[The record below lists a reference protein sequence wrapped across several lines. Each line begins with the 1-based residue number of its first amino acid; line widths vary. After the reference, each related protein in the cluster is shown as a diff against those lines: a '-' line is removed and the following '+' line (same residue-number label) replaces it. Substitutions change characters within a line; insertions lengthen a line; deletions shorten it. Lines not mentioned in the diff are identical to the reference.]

1 MIADEEWALPDPL
14 FFIGQSPVEAML
26 PEPEA
31 LDADNA
37 STPPQEAA
45 QTDTAPMTPRVIVEQ
60 GMAARVAQVI
70 EPAIMG
76 LGYQLVRV
84 KITSAN
90 GCTMQI
96 MAERTDGTMGID
108 DCEAVSR
115 AISPVLDVD
124 DPMTQAYHL
133 EISSPGIDRPLVR
146 VVDFTR
152 WATHDTKVELA
163 VPVNGRKRYRGIIHS
178 AGETFV
184 VLTRD
189 DPKEGESADVEIP
202 YSHIGDARLVLTD
215 RLIDTAL
222 GRPDSARQRKN
233 KDTTDNPASSHPARG
248 RNPTKRP
255 NKSKANRR
263 P

>member
-1 MIADEEWALPDPL
+1 M
-14 FFIGQSPVEAML
+14 ML
-26 PEPEA
+26 PETERP
-31 LDADNA
+31 DMDMDT
-37 STPPQEAA
+37 TPLFEPV
-45 QTDTAPMTPRVIVEQ
+45 PMTPRVIVEQ

-70 EPAIMG
+70 EPAIMD

-124 DPMTQAYHL
+124 DPMTQPYHL

-146 VVDFTR
+146 IVDFNR
-152 WATHDTKVELA
+152 WATHDAKIELA
-163 VPVNGRKRYRGIIHS
+163 VPVNGRKRYRGFITS
-178 AGETFV
+178 AGDTSF

-189 DPKEGESADVEIP
+189 DPKEGEAAEVELP
-202 YSHIGDARLVLTD
+202 YANIGEARLVLTD

-233 KDTTDNPASSHPARG
+233 KDLGDNPARG

>member
-1 MIADEEWALPDPL
+1 MI
-14 FFIGQSPVEAML
+14 
-26 PEPEA
+26 PEA
-31 LDADNA
+31 
-37 STPPQEAA
+37 EAQNMDIA
-45 QTDTAPMTPRVIVEQ
+45 PGSLVESAPLPATVPMTPRVILEQ
-60 GMAARVAQVI
+60 GMAARVAQII

-84 KITSAN
+84 KISSAN

-96 MAERTDGTMGID
+96 MAERTDGTMGIE

-146 VVDFTR
+146 IIDFER

-163 VPVNGRKRYRGIIHS
+163 VPVNGRKRYRGIIHAS
-178 AGETFV
+178 GEASLI
-184 VLTRD
+184 LTRD
-189 DPKEGESADVEIP
+189 DPKEGEEANVEIP
-202 YSHIGDARLVLTD
+202 YANIGDARLVLTD

-222 GRPDSARQRKN
+222 GRADSSQQLKSKGRSDAKG
-233 KDTTDNPASSHPARG
+233 DNPARG

>member
-1 MIADEEWALPDPL
+1 MIANEEWALPDPL
-14 FFIGQSPVEAML
+14 FFIGQSPVEHML

-31 LDADNA
+31 IDTDTAAMPL
-37 STPPQEAA
+37 QEAVQA
-45 QTDTAPMTPRVIVEQ
+45 EIAPMTPRVIVEQ

-146 VVDFTR
+146 IVDFTR

-178 AGETFV
+178 AAETFV

-202 YSHIGDARLVLTD
+202 YTHIGDARLVLTD

-222 GRPDSARQRKN
+222 GRPDSAKQRKN
-233 KDTTDNPASSHPARG
+233 KETTDNPARG

>member
-1 MIADEEWALPDPL
+1 
-14 FFIGQSPVEAML
+14 ML
-26 PEPEA
+26 PEP
-31 LDADNA
+31 DTQTSVPA
-37 STPPQEAA
+37 S
-45 QTDTAPMTPRVIVEQ
+45 APAPEPVPNSVAMTPRVIVEQ
-60 GMAARVAQVI
+60 GMAARVAQII
-70 EPAIMG
+70 EPAIMD

-90 GCTMQI
+90 GCTLQI
-96 MAERTDGTMGID
+96 MAERTDGTMGIE

-146 VVDFTR
+146 IVDFDR
-152 WATHDTKVELA
+152 WATHDAKIELA
-163 VPVNGRKRYRGIIHS
+163 VPVNGRKRYRGVVTS
-178 AGETFV
+178 AGDTSF

-189 DPKEGESADVEIP
+189 DPKEGEAAEVELP
-202 YSHIGDARLVLTD
+202 YANIGEARLVLTD

-222 GRPDSARQRKN
+222 GRPDSAKQRKN
-233 KDTTDNPASSHPARG
+233 KDTDAHPTRG

>member
-1 MIADEEWALPDPL
+1 M
-14 FFIGQSPVEAML
+14 Q
-26 PEPEA
+26 PEA
-31 LDADNA
+31 DNQTPELAPA
-37 STPPQEAA
+37 STEE
-45 QTDTAPMTPRVIVEQ
+45 PMPATPRVILEQ
-60 GMAARVAQVI
+60 GMAARVAQII
-70 EPAIMG
+70 EPAIMD

-96 MAERTDGTMGID
+96 MAECTDGTMGIE

-146 VVDFTR
+146 IIDFTR
-152 WATHDTKVELA
+152 WSSHDAKIELA
-163 VPVNGRKRYRGIIHS
+163 VPVNGRKRYRGFITS
-178 AGETFV
+178 AGETSF

-189 DPKEGESADVEIP
+189 DPKEGEVAEVDLP
-202 YSHIGDARLVLTD
+202 YANIGEARLVLTD

-222 GRPDSARQRKN
+222 GRPDSAKAP
-233 KDTTDNPASSHPARG
+233 KHKAAGASPTRG